1 MKSQQNVYFGFKALQ
16 ETRLLNQIWVHKQ
29 HFNNRTSLSPT
40 DYCNLLISSA
50 NSSWPVYWN
59 IMTAS
64 ILCCSLLVPGLV
76 LLCCLFCVD
85 LYWLQMKNSLLAKS
99 AIFTET
105 FQLQWKIQLYLWG
118 LNRETRKTRTW
129 RKETKEVE
137 FLLSSEINVWRTRYA
152 SDKLDHMTSVYT
164 CSKCQHWKTGQRSQ
178 SPHVSEAWTRSTG
191 GLWV

>member
-1 MKSQQNVYFGFKALQ
+1 M
-16 ETRLLNQIWVHKQ
+16 HKQ
-29 HFNNRTSLSPT
+29 HFNNITSLSPT
-40 DYCNLLISSA
+40 DYCKLLISSG

-64 ILCCSLLVPGLV
+64 ILCWSLLVPGLV

-99 AIFTET
+99 GIFTEM

-118 LNRETRKTRTW
+118 MNRETRKTRTW

-152 SDKLDHMTSVYT
+152 SNKLDHVTSVYT
-164 CSKCQHWKTGQRSQ
+164 CSKCQRWKTKITESRCF
-178 SPHVSEAWTRSTG
+178 R
-191 GLWV
+191 GLNQVHWRPLGLTAVLWSSV